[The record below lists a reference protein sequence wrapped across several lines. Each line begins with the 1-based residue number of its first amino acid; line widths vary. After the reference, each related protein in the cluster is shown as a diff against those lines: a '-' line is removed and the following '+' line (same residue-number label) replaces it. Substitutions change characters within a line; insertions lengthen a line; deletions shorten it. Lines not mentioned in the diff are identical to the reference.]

1 MREATFLSKNEKKW
15 RKVESILD
23 KNSKIN
29 PQESADLFIELT
41 DDLSYAKTQYPNSV
55 VTRYLNSL
63 VVGIFQ
69 KISYRRKEK
78 LTRLG
83 DFWRR
88 EVPLAVY
95 KHHREML
102 FVFLFFLMTVAIGIV
117 STHYD
122 ESFPRV
128 VLGDQYVDMTLEN
141 IENGDPLGV
150 YKSMESN
157 SMFLAITF
165 NNLRVASYTFI
176 SGILFSIGTLYFLF
190 QNGVMLGSFQYF
202 FAQQDLLLD
211 SVLTIW
217 IHGTI
222 EISCIIIAGTAGVV
236 LGNSFLF
243 PGTYKRR
250 KSLINGAK
258 DALKILIGIV
268 PLIVLAGFLEGF
280 VTRHTD
286 APNVLRASIII
297 GSLAFII
304 WYFVYYPIRLFKRF
318 KLG

>member
-1 MREATFLSKNEKKW
+1 
-15 RKVESILD
+15 
-23 KNSKIN
+23 
-29 PQESADLFIELT
+29 
-41 DDLSYAKTQYPNSV
+41 
-55 VTRYLNSL
+55 
-63 VVGIFQ
+63 
-69 KISYRRKEK
+69 
-78 LTRLG
+78 
-83 DFWRR
+83 
-88 EVPLAVY
+88 
-95 KHHREML
+95 ML
-102 FVFLFFLMTVAIGIV
+102 FVFLFFLMTVAIGVV

-258 DALKILIGIV
+258 DALKILIGVV

-286 APNVLRASIII
+286 APHALRASIII
-297 GSLAFII
+297 GSLVFII
-304 WYFVYYPIRLFKRF
+304 WYFVYYPIRLFKRS

>member
-23 KNSKIN
+23 KNSKLS
-29 PQESADLFIELT
+29 PDESADLFVELT
-41 DDLSYAKTQYPNSV
+41 DDLSYSRTHYPKSV
-55 VTRYLNSL
+55 ITKFLNSL

-78 LTRLG
+78 FARIG
-83 DFWRR
+83 DFWKY
-88 EVPLAVY
+88 EVPLTVKKY
-95 KHHREML
+95 HRTML
-102 FVFLFFLMTVAIGIV
+102 FVFLFFLMTVLIGAV

-122 ESFPRV
+122 ESFPRL
-128 VLGDQYVDMTLEN
+128 VLGDEYVEMTLEN

-150 YKSMESN
+150 YKSAESN

-165 NNLRVASYTFI
+165 NNLKVASYTFI
-176 SGILFSIGTLYFLF
+176 SGILFSVGTLYFLF

-202 FAQQDLLLD
+202 FAQQDLLMD
-211 SVLTIW
+211 SFLTIW

-222 EISCIIIAGTAGVV
+222 EISCIIIAGTAGIV

-243 PGTYKRR
+243 PGTYQR
-250 KSLINGAK
+250 KQSLIAGAK

-268 PLIVLAGFLEGF
+268 PLIIIAGFLEGF
-280 VTRHTD
+280 VTRHTE
-286 APNVLRASIII
+286 APNLLRGGIIAL
-297 GSLAFII
+297 SLIFIL
-304 WYFVYYPIRLFKRF
+304 WYFVYYPIRLFKRA
-318 KLG
+318 

>member
-23 KNSKIN
+23 KNSKLS
-29 PQESADLFIELT
+29 PDESADLFVELT
-41 DDLSYAKTQYPNSV
+41 DDLSYSRTHYPKSV
-55 VTRYLNSL
+55 ITKFLNSL

-78 LTRLG
+78 FARIG
-83 DFWRR
+83 DFWKY
-88 EVPLAVY
+88 EVPLTVKKY
-95 KHHREML
+95 HRTML
-102 FVFLFFLMTVAIGIV
+102 FVFLFFLMTVLIGAV

-122 ESFPRV
+122 ESFPRL
-128 VLGDQYVDMTLEN
+128 VLGDEYVEMTLEN

-150 YKSMESN
+150 YKSAESN

-165 NNLRVASYTFI
+165 NNLKVASYTFI
-176 SGILFSIGTLYFLF
+176 SGILFSVGTLYFLF

-202 FAQQDLLLD
+202 FAQQDLLMD
-211 SVLTIW
+211 SFLTIW

-222 EISCIIIAGTAGVV
+222 EISCIIIAGTAGIV

-243 PGTYKRR
+243 PGTYKR
-250 KSLINGAK
+250 KQSLIAGAK

-268 PLIVLAGFLEGF
+268 PLIIIAGFLEGF
-280 VTRHTD
+280 VTRHTE
-286 APNVLRASIII
+286 APNLLRGGIIAL
-297 GSLAFII
+297 SLIFIL
-304 WYFVYYPIRLFKRF
+304 WYFVYYPIRLFKRA
-318 KLG
+318 